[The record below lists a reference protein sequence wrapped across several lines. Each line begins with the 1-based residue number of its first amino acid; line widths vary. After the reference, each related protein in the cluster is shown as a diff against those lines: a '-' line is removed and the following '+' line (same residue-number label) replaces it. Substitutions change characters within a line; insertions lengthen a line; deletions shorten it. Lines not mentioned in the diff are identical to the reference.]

1 MDLYEAIMAFL
12 FLIPTALFFFIIL
25 SSICLRVAGVSLQE
39 KATMFFLKAY
49 GWTGKG
55 TVVYSSRLGRWGN
68 GVLFTIIY
76 GSVIILQLGLVLG
89 GPTLLNVCLFIVSC
103 IVSFCSFGLFAGSYY
118 SGVACDEEGLILSPL
133 VPASGVRLPNNEK
146 KLLRITSLGTFSM
159 VYCPQWEE
167 GRTVMVSKKQLEH
180 LINAY

>member
-1 MDLYEAIMAFL
+1 MVIRDIVIAVLL
-12 FLIPTALFFFIIL
+12 LIPAELFFFIIL
-25 SSICLRVAGVSLQE
+25 SSICLRVAGVNLQE

-68 GVLFTIIY
+68 GIFFTILY
-76 GSVIILQLGLVLG
+76 GSVIRLQFSLVLG
-89 GPTLLNVCLFIVSC
+89 SPTLLNVCLFIVSC

-118 SGVACDEEGLILSPL
+118 SGAACDEEGLILSPL
-133 VPASGVRLPNNEK
+133 VPASGVRLTNEDIE
-146 KLLRITSLGTFSM
+146 LIRISPLGSFSM

-167 GRTVMVSKKQLEH
+167 GRTVMISKKQLET
-180 LINAY
+180 LVNAH